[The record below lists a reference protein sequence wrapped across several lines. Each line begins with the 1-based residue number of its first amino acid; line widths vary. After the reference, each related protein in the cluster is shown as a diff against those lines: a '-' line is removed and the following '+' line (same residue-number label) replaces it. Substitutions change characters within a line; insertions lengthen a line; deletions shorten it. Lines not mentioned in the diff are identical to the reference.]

1 MDKPST
7 RSSYKL
13 NGTSLD
19 NSMINSDVNLSK
31 IKEVLGSLDKA
42 AKAIIV
48 PILKIKKKI
57 SMKFDV
63 FAKDY
68 NEIKD
73 KAELASKEIVTHQ
86 EESKSD
92 TMNITDIQLNQKY
105 ATNHENMIIF
115 YESIANNIEL
125 FTKLFNSNE
134 YDNLIKELDELIPIN
149 EVYTDEEKL
158 KENEEIKKIARE
170 NIKLKKPKRP
180 PPRRGGANRMALK
193 RLGPS
198 NRKKVQILR
207 TRKLR
212 DVDLLEILQKEFPT
226 NPYVR
231 KVSKTFISRRLYKK
245 VIYRHIFDYR
255 SDGTIEE
262 NRLRSA
268 GESTVYNYGKF
279 TFKFENDDMSNFEK
293 IDELMGKE
301 LKQQFAKLDIENK
314 EYIIG
319 GKIGSLAVELITRV
333 FRQSLF
339 DEYSVVRVILEFYE
353 FYEELVNEFNEKED
367 NVRIVFCDEKILN
380 LLREDWKNL
389 ELVRNYIK
397 KLKANE
403 GK

>member
-180 PPRRGGANRMALK
+180 PPRRGGANRRALK

-198 NRKKVQILR
+198 HRKKVHILR

-268 GESTVYNYGKF
+268 GESTVYKYGKF

>member
-19 NSMINSDVNLSK
+19 NSMNNSDVNLSK

-134 YDNLIKELDELIPIN
+134 YDNLIKELDELIPVN

-180 PPRRGGANRMALK
+180 PPRRGGANRRALK

-207 TRKLR
+207 RRKLR

-268 GESTVYNYGKF
+268 GESTVYKYGKF

-367 NVRIVFCDEKILN
+367 NVRIVFCDEKILS